1 MNIPTGSIGGV
12 TANRS
17 SASTDRMGGAG
28 NQSIGQNYEVTWA
41 QNNNAYKGNANPLAQ
56 DLNVAKRQLR
66 GNPFARSIN

>member
-1 MNIPTGSIGGV
+1 
-12 TANRS
+12 
-17 SASTDRMGGAG
+17 MGGAG

-41 QNNNAYKGNANPLAQ
+41 QNNNAFKGNANPLAQ